1 MTLPRIGWP
10 RRTAAALAFLGLMGC
25 VTRVVPPNSAMAG
38 VAPQLSVERFL
49 QAANARD
56 FEAMERLFGTY
67 DGPIRGNRLELEVR
81 MSVIAEILRHEDYRI
96 QGQQREPGREVPAT
110 RVIVTLTKNGREI
123 RDVPFLVVQTKDG
136 GWLVEEVD
144 LGLVTR
150 G

>member
-1 MTLPRIGWP
+1 MTLRRIGRP
-10 RRTAAALAFLGLMGC
+10 GRTAAAVAFLVLMGC
-25 VTRVVPPNSAMAG
+25 VTPPAPNNAMAG

-67 DGPIRGNRLELEVR
+67 DGPIRGDRLELEVR
-81 MSVIAEILRHEDYRI
+81 MSLIADILRHEDYRI
-96 QGQQREPGREVPAT
+96 QGQRREPGREFPTT
-110 RVIVTLTKNGREI
+110 RVIVTLTQDGRDVT
-123 RDVPFLVVQTKDG
+123 DVPFLVVRTKDG

-144 LGLVTR
+144 LALVTR

>member
-1 MTLPRIGWP
+1 MTLRRIGRP
-10 RRTAAALAFLGLMGC
+10 GRTAAAVALLVLVGC
-25 VTRVVPPNSAMAG
+25 VTRPAPNNAMTG

-67 DGPIRGNRLELEVR
+67 DGPISGDRLELEVR
-81 MSVIAEILRHEDYRI
+81 MSLIAEILRHEDYRI
-96 QGQQREPGREVPAT
+96 QGQQREPGRENPTT
-110 RVIVTLTKNGREI
+110 RVIVTLTKDGEEI
-123 RDVPFLVVQTKDG
+123 TDVPFLVVQTKNG

-144 LGLVTR
+144 LALVTR